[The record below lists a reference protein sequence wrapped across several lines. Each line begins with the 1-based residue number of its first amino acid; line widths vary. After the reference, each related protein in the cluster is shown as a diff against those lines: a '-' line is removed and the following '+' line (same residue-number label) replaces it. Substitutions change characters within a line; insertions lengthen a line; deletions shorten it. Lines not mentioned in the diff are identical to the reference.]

1 MVGDLDLEYMD
12 VYLLKILKVH
22 NLILALKLSNL
33 LEEKGLGQKLKGEE
47 GNTMIILGK
56 RSKEIF
62 LIKFLLK
69 R

>member
-1 MVGDLDLEYMD
+1 MRIKILII
-12 VYLLKILKVH
+12 YLLKILKVH

-33 LEEKGLGQKLKGEE
+33 MEEKGLGQKLKGEE

>member
-1 MVGDLDLEYMD
+1 MRIKILII
-12 VYLLKILKVH
+12 YLLKILKVH